1 MLTASMDGCCQA
13 DDIHPAAVPVGGSKL
28 EHPVAIWPLQCL
40 DGCLPL
46 LEAVCLNWSQVTSIG
61 HNAAWTC
68 LRTKVMLL
76 LLLLWD
82 ILSSVA
88 GGLPSPMAMLTSW
101 KEVFEACITYKA
113 ASVRA

>member
-46 LEAVCLNWSQVTSIG
+46 LGGCVLELVPSHLYRAQCCMDLSQDQGDAAAAAALG
-61 HNAAWTC
+61 HPEQCCWG
-68 LRTKVMLL
+68 
-76 LLLLWD
+76 
-82 ILSSVA
+82 VA
-88 GGLPSPMAMLTSW
+88 ISHGYAHKLEGGL
-101 KEVFEACITYKA
+101 
-113 ASVRA
+113 